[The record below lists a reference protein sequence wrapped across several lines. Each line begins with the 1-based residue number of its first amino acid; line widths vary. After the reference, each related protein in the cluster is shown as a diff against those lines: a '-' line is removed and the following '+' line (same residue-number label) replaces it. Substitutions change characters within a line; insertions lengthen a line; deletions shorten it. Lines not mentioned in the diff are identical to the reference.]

1 MRKKIVSLLVMV
13 TLVFS
18 FTGCSSVKTDE
29 KDSKSTD
36 KMKQY
41 KAELQE
47 GVDNLSN
54 SDSNYIISNI
64 LESPDGTTCYLENF
78 STAGES
84 YTEYPLDSDGN
95 IGNLNVSDNSD
106 ISYQVTDW
114 LTEDG
119 KMYLNMSQDKSKD
132 NFYVLPDSYANICK
146 SRNVMYVDTMLN
158 DFTSIIKEDERQEVD
173 LGDKDKVKLTM
184 YKCVLPSDKVK
195 NYLAVGSIA
204 LYKTLKEDTNTSDNV
219 KKLCDYY
226 LEDLNET
233 MYFSDANVYLGL
245 DANKILRSYS
255 LEVGGLGT
263 RLYLTKAVLYG
274 AYQEEKTPDFSEV
287 KPYSDT
293 LVDLADY
300 LAESGKDYG
309 EAINELYKDGEQL
322 DGIKES
328 IVTEGSNSESSK
340 N

>member
-84 YTEYPLDSDGN
+84 YTEYPMDSDGN
-95 IGNLNVSDNSD
+95 IGNLSSASDND
-106 ISYQVTDW
+106 TKYNYLITDW

-119 KMYLNMSQDKSKD
+119 KMYINNAKT
-132 NFYVLPDSYANICK
+132 NENYEFYSLPDSYANICK

-158 DFTSIIKEDERQEVD
+158 DFTSITKEDESQEVD
-173 LGDKDKVKLTM
+173 LGEKNNVKLTM
-184 YKCVLPSDKVK
+184 YKGVIPSDKVK

-233 MYFSDANVYLGL
+233 MYFSDANVYLGV
-245 DANKILRSYS
+245 DANKVLRTYS
-255 LEVGGLGT
+255 LEVGGLGS
-263 RLYLTKAVLYG
+263 RLYLTKSVLYG
-274 AYQEEKTPDFSEV
+274 NYQDEKTPDFSEV
-287 KPYSDT
+287 KPYSET
-293 LVDLADY
+293 LNDLADY

-309 EAINELYKDGEQL
+309 KALNELYKDGETL
-322 DGIKES
+322 NNLSNS
-328 IVTEGSNSESSK
+328 IVTTENNSED
-340 N
+340 